1 MLHFLTICWEHSQRS
16 KWRCEHVRT
25 DGCCEVSNLES
36 AVIAALRAAPD
47 QTIQGA
53 FLLEQHHPDVVLDA
67 VFALQDRGIVDG
79 RFPPNP
85 NRRQGSDFGWVRL
98 IR

>member
-1 MLHFLTICWEHSQRS
+1 M
-16 KWRCEHVRT
+16 
-25 DGCCEVSNLES
+25 
-36 AVIAALRAAPD
+36 IAALRAAPD

-53 FLLEQHHPDVVLDA
+53 FLIEQHDPDDVLDA
-67 VFALQDRGIVDG
+67 VFALQDRGFVDG